1 MEIGTSSYGLSLLA
15 GVLTILSPC
24 VLPLIPILFGS
35 AVGAHRFGS
44 FALVGGLMLSFTL
57 VGVALGALGGLAGV
71 DAETLRIAGGVLL
84 LLFGLVL
91 VSDPLQIHFL
101 ALMNRLGP
109 GQGMLAKFNPDG
121 LSGQFM
127 LGMLLGIV
135 WTPCV
140 GPTLGVAITLASQ
153 GQALAQV
160 AAVMLVFSLGAAMPL
175 LAIGAM
181 SRQALGKWRHRMLET
196 GQAGKKIFGIAL
208 LLIGMLV
215 LTGADKYFEKW
226 ALNAMPDWLATLTS
240 RY

>member
-91 VSDPLQIHFL
+91 VSDP
-101 ALMNRLGP
+101 ANS
-109 GQGMLAKFNPDG
+109 
-121 LSGQFM
+121 LSG
-127 LGMLLGIV
+127 IDESS
-135 WTPCV
+135 WP
-140 GPTLGVAITLASQ
+140 
-153 GQALAQV
+153 
-160 AAVMLVFSLGAAMPL
+160 GA
-175 LAIGAM
+175 GD
-181 SRQALGKWRHRMLET
+181 
-196 GQAGKKIFGIAL
+196 AGE
-208 LLIGMLV
+208 V
-215 LTGADKYFEKW
+215 
-226 ALNAMPDWLATLTS
+226 
-240 RY
+240 